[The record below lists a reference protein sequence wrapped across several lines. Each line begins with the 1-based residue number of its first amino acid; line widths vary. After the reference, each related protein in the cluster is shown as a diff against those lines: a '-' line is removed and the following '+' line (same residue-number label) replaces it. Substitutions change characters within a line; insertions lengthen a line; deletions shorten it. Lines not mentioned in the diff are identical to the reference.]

1 MTFTTVSC
9 KRIVAD
15 FRFLS
20 EFEKTIS
27 EPFNNLK
34 TRNQSRPGT
43 LLKMLLSQVDFSDR
57 QAYQVPFSTNSLMKI
72 DILGSLVYPRLKII
86 QVLGLKGTPELNPLN
101 FNFLSA
107 YKTVRVDIVLT

>member
-57 QAYQVPFSTNSLMKI
+57 QAYQVPFNAESLMKI
-72 DILGSLVYPRLKII
+72 DTFRSLVYPRLKLRA
-86 QVLGLKGTPELNPLN
+86 VLGFEGYT
-101 FNFLSA
+101 
-107 YKTVRVDIVLT
+107 